1 MFRPQYVA
9 VVTLGGLPRPGDV
22 SVTEGPV
29 QTPRFTALPVSTGR
43 KGGRPKTW
51 SPALRGSLR
60 MRVSGRFP
68 RACSPHACP
77 RLPVETARSGSA
89 PLQAGPQP
97 CACSRR
103 GGRPFRSVTASSP
116 ICLRS
121 PYPCLW
127 TISNSGG
134 GPAAPGPEVHAA
146 SPGAFLLGSP
156 AVASP
161 LPAPAPTPA
170 GVEVL
175 GEPSLTSIAVST
187 WTAVASHPFP
197 GWAGSGG
204 GGRRSPSSLDG

>member
-1 MFRPQYVA
+1 MEPCAQGQPQNA
-9 VVTLGGLPRPGDV
+9 GLG
-22 SVTEGPV
+22 
-29 QTPRFTALPVSTGR
+29 ALPACLLPARLPASPRG
-43 KGGRPKTW
+43 KGQVWVRPAPGGA
-51 SPALRGSLR
+51 PAL
-60 MRVSGRFP
+60 
-68 RACSPHACP
+68 C
-77 RLPVETARSGSA
+77 
-89 PLQAGPQP
+89 
-97 CACSRR
+97 CSRR
-103 GGRPFRSVTASSP
+103 GGRPFRSVTTSSR

-134 GPAAPGPEVHAA
+134 GPTAPGPEVHAA

-161 LPAPAPTPA
+161 LPAPAPASA